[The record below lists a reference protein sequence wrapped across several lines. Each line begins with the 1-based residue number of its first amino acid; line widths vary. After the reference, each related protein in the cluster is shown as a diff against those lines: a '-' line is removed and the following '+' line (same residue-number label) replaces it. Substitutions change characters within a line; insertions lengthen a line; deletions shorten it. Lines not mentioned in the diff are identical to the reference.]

1 MVTRSSAR
9 GRAAGWL
16 LRRAGWTTVGEKPK
30 APQYVVIASPHSSNW
45 DAVVMLLCAAHFGI
59 RLRWL
64 GKKESFRG
72 PLRPLLRALGGIPI
86 DRSGGRGIVEATAR
100 LFQEREELALAIA
113 PDGTRRAL
121 DYWHSGFYHL
131 ARGAGVPVVLSFLD
145 WGTRRA
151 GVGPT
156 VALSGDVRADMERIR
171 GFYVGMVARFPEQTS
186 RVRLREED
194 GLE

>member
-1 MVTRSSAR
+1 
-9 GRAAGWL
+9 
-16 LRRAGWTTVGEKPK
+16 
-30 APQYVVIASPHSSNW
+30 
-45 DAVVMLLCAAHFGI
+45 MLLFALHFGI

-64 GKKESFRG
+64 GKQESFRG

-86 DRSGGRGIVEATAR
+86 DRSGGRGLVAGTAATFR
-100 LFQEREELALAIA
+100 DREELALAIA

-131 ARGAGVPVVLSFLD
+131 ARAAGVPLVLSYLD
-145 WGTRRA
+145 WGARRA
-151 GVGPT
+151 GIGPT
-156 VALSGDVRADMERIR
+156 MFLTGDVRADMERIR
-171 GFYVGMVARFPEQTS
+171 AFYAGMVARHPEQAS